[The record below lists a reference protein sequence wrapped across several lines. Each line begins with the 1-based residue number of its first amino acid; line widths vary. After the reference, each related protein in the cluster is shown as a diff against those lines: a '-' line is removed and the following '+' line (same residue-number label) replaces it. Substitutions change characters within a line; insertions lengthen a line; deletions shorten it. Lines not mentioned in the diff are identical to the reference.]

1 MGKNYRLQKSPFIVP
16 TSDKK
21 YIAEHF
27 GKATDGN
34 EQLSIAYMIAP
45 PGWSEPAQ
53 NPEFD
58 AYTLVVKGKK
68 QLVVDGVTVIFNP
81 VESIKVNKNN
91 SVQYSNPFKEPC
103 EYVSVCTPAFS
114 MEKTNREE

>member
-34 EQLSIAYMIAP
+34 EQLSIAHMIAP
-45 PGWSEPAQ
+45 PG
-53 NPEFD
+53 
-58 AYTLVVKGKK
+58 
-68 QLVVDGVTVIFNP
+68 
-81 VESIKVNKNN
+81 
-91 SVQYSNPFKEPC
+91 
-103 EYVSVCTPAFS
+103 
-114 MEKTNREE
+114 